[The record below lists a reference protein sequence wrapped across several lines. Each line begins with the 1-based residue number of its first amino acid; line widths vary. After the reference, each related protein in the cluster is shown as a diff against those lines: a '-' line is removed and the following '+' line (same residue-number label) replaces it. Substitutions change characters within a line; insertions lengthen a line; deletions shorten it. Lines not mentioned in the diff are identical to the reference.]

1 MKPKKKNNVLTF
13 FCSFVPGAAEMYMG
27 FMKMGFSMI
36 ILFMVSVMFMDM
48 LGSRFTFGIL
58 AAFWF
63 YCFFHALNFISLT
76 PEEFDVME
84 DRFIWEDVLGSN
96 PVKISNKSIQ
106 RWMGVMLI
114 VVGLGT
120 LWNTF
125 ERVIYN
131 YIPDYLWDTY
141 YSVVVR
147 IPSIL
152 LAVIFIIIGFRL
164 IFAKRKEL
172 EVAEKEIEADKSGM

>member
-1 MKPKKKNNVLTF
+1 
-13 FCSFVPGAAEMYMG
+13 
-27 FMKMGFSMI
+27 
-36 ILFMVSVMFMDM
+36 
-48 LGSRFTFGIL
+48 
-58 AAFWF
+58 
-63 YCFFHALNFISLT
+63 
-76 PEEFDVME
+76 
-84 DRFIWEDVLGSN
+84 
-96 PVKISNKSIQ
+96 
-106 RWMGVMLI
+106 MGVVLI

-172 EVAEKEIEADKSGM
+172 EVAEKEIEDKKIG